1 MAFTVPR
8 KFRLLEE
15 LDEGQKGGGLDGT
28 ISWGLNNDD
37 DITMTYWNG
46 TILGPPRTPFENKI
60 YSLEIICG
68 ENYPEVAPEIKF
80 TSKIHLPFVN
90 NKNGEIVKKDLQILS
105 KWNRSFTIKAVLQS
119 IHRAMVDKKICSL
132 KEVKNQPAEGS
143 YY

>member
-1 MAFTVPR
+1 MSFQVPR

-68 ENYPEVAPEIKF
+68 ENYPEVAPELKF

-90 NKNGEIVKKDLQILS
+90 SKNGEIVRKDLNILS
-105 KWNRSFTIKAVLQS
+105 QWNRSYTIKSILQS
-119 IHRAMVDKKICSL
+119 IHRAMVDKKICSM
-132 KEVKNQPAEGS
+132 KEVKNQPPEGS